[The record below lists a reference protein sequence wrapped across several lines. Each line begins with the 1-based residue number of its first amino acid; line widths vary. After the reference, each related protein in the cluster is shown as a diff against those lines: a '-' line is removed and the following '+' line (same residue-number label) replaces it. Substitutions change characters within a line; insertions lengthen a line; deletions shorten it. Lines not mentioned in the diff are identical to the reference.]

1 MIEEVDVEV
10 EKGEVVCEDARYKMQ
25 TSIGVISKSQLPI

>member
-1 MIEEVDVEV
+1 MEGISVGIGVKSEGM

-25 TSIGVISKSQLPI
+25 TPMA